1 MPAALKGKLL
11 FITCLALLGMY
22 AVSPSIIYF
31 SLPKEIRND
40 DQEYQRRV
48 PEWLPRKHVKLGL
61 DLQGGVQLVLG
72 VTTEEAVDSKI
83 ARLATEVTRWAEDNE
98 LKIESAYSI
107 KGQQRLRIDWQGEQP
122 DELSAKFRKEYPS
135 FVLAERGDSYLDFQF
150 EEDELQ
156 RIKDSA
162 LEQAERVVR
171 NRVDKWGV
179 TEPLINRRVDGS
191 ILVQL
196 PGFKSPEK
204 AKELLGRTAQ
214 LKFQIVDDEF
224 EGFAHLEKTVPEGI
238 EVVDEAGSQLAF
250 KSYDREAL
258 LALLQSSVPKDRE
271 LLFQREVV
279 AGGKQSR
286 FTSWVVF
293 PQSDVNGEDVLDA
306 QVGQG
311 DNIDRSPEVL
321 LRFTGPGGRRFA
333 EVTGNNV
340 KKRMAIVLD
349 GVVESAPVIQQKI
362 AGGRASITLGSGRSY
377 NEILDEANDLSLIL
391 KSGALPAK
399 IEVMEERQVG
409 ASLGPELANQGVLG
423 VLFGLGLVF
432 MFMLFYYRRTGVIAC
447 LALLLNG
454 ILLLAMM
461 ASFGFALS
469 LPGIAGFILTLGMA
483 VDANVLINERI
494 RQELREGRNARNAVS
509 NGFQKAFWT
518 IVDANVTTMIAAIVL
533 IETNSSG
540 PIKGFAVTLILGLI
554 VSMFTSLYCSRAI
567 FEAIVSRM
575 NSDTQLRNW
584 ILSGKK
590 LAEKRTTFNFL
601 KPARLAVGVAVALG
615 LAVIG
620 TGAINGVNWGVD
632 FAGGME
638 MRLGFANDVPAT
650 TIRSSATESGLR
662 NVSIQALEGG
672 QNQYLLRFDSKQD
685 EARNY
690 KEFQEALL
698 GNLQTHQP
706 EVLQADFV
714 GPQIGAE
721 LRNQGVMSV
730 VYAIFWVLLYIG
742 FRFDMRFAPG
752 AVVKM
757 TMDIFIMLG
766 FYIFFYRTFDLT
778 SVAAFLTV
786 VGYSVN
792 DTIVIYDRIRE
803 NLLAHPKRGLSQNIN
818 TSLNETLSR
827 TINTSVT
834 TILALSGILVFGTGQ
849 IWNFAMAMALGVM
862 VATLSS
868 TFVAS
873 SFVIWTEK
881 LQLFRKKKFHRQATA
896 DS

>member
-11 FITCLALLGMY
+11 FITCLALLGLY
-22 AVSPSIIYF
+22 AVAPSIIYF

-40 DQEYQRRV
+40 DAEFQRRV
-48 PEWLPRKHVKLGL
+48 PQWLPRKHVKLGL

-72 VTTEEAVDSKI
+72 VTVDEAVDNKI
-83 ARLATEVTRWAEDNE
+83 ARLATDVMRWSEDE
-98 LKIESAYSI
+98 KLGLRSARALK
-107 KGQQRLRIDWQGEQP
+107 QQQTLRLEWQGERP
-122 DELSAKFRKEYPS
+122 DNLSAKLRKEYPGLMQS
-135 FVLAERGDSYLDFQF
+135 DRGDDYLDFQF
-150 EEDELQ
+150 EEDELE
-156 RIKDSA
+156 RIKNSA

-171 NRVDKWGV
+171 NRIDKWGV
-179 TEPLINRRVDGS
+179 TEPVINRRVDGS

-196 PGFKSPEK
+196 PGFKNPEK

-224 EGFAHLEKTVPEGI
+224 SGFDKLKHDLPEGI
-238 EVVDEAGSQLAF
+238 ELVDESGSQLAF
-250 KSYDREAL
+250 TSYDQDALREF
-258 LALLQSSVPKDRE
+258 LQAAVPAERE
-271 LLFQREVV
+271 LLFQREVI

-286 FTSWVVF
+286 FTSWVVL
-293 PQSDVNGEDVLDA
+293 PTSDVGGEDVLDA

-311 DNIDRSPEVL
+311 DNIDRTPEVL

-349 GVVESAPVIQQKI
+349 GLVESAPVIQQKI

-377 NEILDEANDLSLIL
+377 NEILEEANDLSLIL

-423 VLFGLGLVF
+423 VLLGLGLVF
-432 MFMLFYYRRTGVIAC
+432 LFMIFYYRRTGVIASI
-447 LALLLNG
+447 ALLLNG
-454 ILLLAMM
+454 VLLLAMM

-494 RQELREGRNARNAVS
+494 RQELREGRNAKNAVT

-518 IVDANVTTMIAAIVL
+518 IVDANVTTLIAAIVL

-567 FEAIVSRM
+567 FAAIVTRM
-575 NSDTQLRNW
+575 TSDTQLRDW
-584 ILSGKK
+584 ILSGRTLQARK
-590 LAEKRTTFNFL
+590 TTFNFL
-601 KPARLAVGVAVALG
+601 RPARLAVGIAMALG
-615 LAVIG
+615 LAVLG
-620 TGAINGVNWGVD
+620 TGTFTGVNWGVD

-638 MRLGFANDVPAT
+638 MRLGFANDVSAA
-650 TIRSSATESGLR
+650 TIRNSATASGLR

-685 EARNY
+685 ETRNY

-698 GNLQTHQP
+698 SNLQAHQP

-721 LRNQGVMSV
+721 LRNQGMLSV

-766 FYIFFYRTFDLT
+766 FYIFFRRTFDLT

-803 NLLAHPKRGLSQNIN
+803 NLLSHAKRGLSQNIN

-834 TILALSGILVFGTGQ
+834 TMLALSGILIFGTGQ
-849 IWNFAMAMALGVM
+849 IWNFAMAMALGVLI
-862 VATLSS
+862 ATLSS

-881 LQLFRKKKFHRQATA
+881 LQLLRQKHRRSAPA
-896 DS
+896 SN

>member
-1 MPAALKGKLL
+1 MSAALKGKLL
-11 FITCLALLGMY
+11 FITCLAVLGVY
-22 AVSPSIIYF
+22 AVAPSLIYF

-40 DQEYQRRV
+40 DAEFQKRV
-48 PEWLPRKHVKLGL
+48 PQWLPRKHVKLGL

-72 VTTEEAVDSKI
+72 VTVGEAVANKI
-83 ARLATEVTRWAEDNE
+83 GRLAAEVMRWSEAEKLGLQSARA
-98 LKIESAYSI
+98 LK
-107 KGQQRLRIDWQGEQP
+107 QRQALRVEWQGEQP
-122 DELSAKFRKEYPS
+122 ANLSGKLRKEYPGLRQS
-135 FVLAERGDSYLDFQF
+135 GRGDNYLDFQF
-150 EEDELQ
+150 EEDELE
-156 RIKDSA
+156 RIKNSA

-171 NRVDKWGV
+171 NRIDKWGV
-179 TEPLINRRVDGS
+179 TEPVINRRVDGS

-196 PGFKSPEK
+196 PGFKNPEK

-224 EGFAHLEKTVPEGI
+224 TGFDRLKNNLPEGV
-238 EVVDEAGSQLAF
+238 ELVDESGSQLAF
-250 KSYDREAL
+250 TSYDQEVLREF
-258 LALLQSSVPKDRE
+258 LQPAVPDDRE
-271 LLFQREVV
+271 LLFQREVM

-293 PQSDVNGEDVLDA
+293 PQSDVGGEDVLDA

-311 DNIDRSPEVL
+311 DNIDRTPEVL

-333 EVTGNNV
+333 AVTGNNV

-349 GVVESAPVIQQKI
+349 GLIESAPVIQQKI

-377 NEILDEANDLSLIL
+377 NEILEEANDLSLIL
-391 KSGALPAK
+391 KSGALPAR

-423 VLFGLGLVF
+423 VLLGLGLVF
-432 MFMLFYYRRTGVIAC
+432 LFMIIFYRRTGVIAC

-454 ILLLAMM
+454 VLLLAMM

-494 RQELREGRNARNAVS
+494 RQELREGRNAKNAVS

-518 IVDANVTTMIAAIVL
+518 IVDANVTTLIAAIVL

-567 FEAIVSRM
+567 FAAVVARM
-575 NSDTQLRNW
+575 NSDTQLRHW
-584 ILSGKK
+584 ILSGKVLGDK
-590 LAEKRTTFNFL
+590 KTVFNFL
-601 KPARLAVGVAVALG
+601 KPARLAVGIALVLG
-615 LAVIG
+615 VSVLG
-620 TGAINGVNWGVD
+620 TGAISGVNWGVD

-638 MRLGFANDVPAT
+638 MRLGFANDVSAT
-650 TIRSSATESGLR
+650 TIRESATTSGLR

-672 QNQYLLRFDSKQD
+672 QTQYLLRFDSRQED
-685 EARNY
+685 ATRNY

-698 GNLQTHQP
+698 SNLQVHQP

-721 LRNQGVMSV
+721 LRNQGMLSV
-730 VYAIFWVLLYIG
+730 IYAIFWVLLYIG

-766 FYIFFYRTFDLT
+766 FYIFFRRTFDLT

-803 NLLAHPKRGLSQNIN
+803 NLLTHAKRDLRQNIN

-834 TILALSGILVFGTGQ
+834 TLLALSGILIFGTGQ
-849 IWNFAMAMALGVM
+849 IWNFAMAMALGVLI
-862 VATLSS
+862 ATLSS

-881 LQLFRKKKFHRQATA
+881 LQLLRKKHRRPATA
-896 DS
+896 SN